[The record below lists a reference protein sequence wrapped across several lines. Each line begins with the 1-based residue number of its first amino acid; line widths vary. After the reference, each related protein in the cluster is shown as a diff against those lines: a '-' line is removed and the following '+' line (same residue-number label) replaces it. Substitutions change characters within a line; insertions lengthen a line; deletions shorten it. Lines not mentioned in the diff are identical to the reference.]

1 MTRRV
6 AAIDCGTNSVRLLV
20 AERSAVG
27 IDELERTLRLTRLGQ
42 GVDASGAFHPDA
54 LARTFAAC
62 DDYAAILADAGVDEV
77 RFVATSAARD
87 AGNREVFFEGV
98 RTRLGVDVEVI
109 SGDEEAQLSFD
120 GALAA
125 VPDAAWPTLVMDV
138 GGGST
143 ELVLGSWERPARGVS
158 LDIGSVRLRE
168 RFLAS
173 DPPSHEEIT
182 EASEFID
189 DLLDASGVDF
199 DAAATWIGV
208 GGTATALS
216 AIAQGLGSYD
226 RARVHGS
233 VVTRDDLA
241 AWSARLL
248 SLPVADV
255 LRIPTMVPGR
265 ADVICGGALIV
276 HRIGARLGV
285 DLRVSEADILDGIV
299 ARLLAEAT
307 VAS

>member
-1 MTRRV
+1 MTRV
-6 AAIDCGTNSVRLLV
+6 AAIDCGTNAIRLLV
-20 AERSAVG
+20 ADVVDGS
-27 IDELERTLRLTRLGQ
+27 LTDLDRRMETVRLGE
-42 GVDASGAFHPDA
+42 GVDATGRLADAA

-62 DDYAAILADAGVDEV
+62 ERYAAIVRDLGAERI
-77 RFVATSAARD
+77 RFVATSASRD
-87 AGNREVFFEGV
+87 AENRDVFVAGV
-98 RTRLGVDVEVI
+98 LQRIGVEPEVI

-299 ARLLAEAT
+299 AALAIA
-307 VAS
+307 